1 MTTNLTPCWN
11 FPILNGLL
19 TGADGGSSAS
29 NFRGDPIKSIG
40 KENLQNPI
48 DARRDELMPASVEF
62 NVFSIPA
69 AQFPGRADLER
80 AIKQAKATAKPE
92 GNSREESFY
101 AAAEEYIGMD
111 EIPCMRIS
119 DFNTSG
125 LKGSDARLND
135 AEEMRNSNWLHL
147 VHGMGMTTK
156 RNGDGGSHGKGKSAA
171 IANSALSTIFYSTI
185 DIAGKQAF
193 QGVAYLPIFIDED
206 NKTHDGIGFYGIPGE
221 ENPPIRECRSL
232 DPTFTRTTP
241 GTDIYI
247 AGFCNQED
255 WEDRLL
261 VCVLNEYL
269 LAIFNE
275 ILEVKVGQTIV
286 DKAHLPE
293 LIVRYAEICQRFAL
307 DPNEN
312 YADACWE
319 AIVHPELPAE
329 YESIEIEG
337 MTAHMQMYVKTGVGP
352 RKTDQIRQIGMR
364 ICAKDGKRQFP
375 FPFVGCLYISGKEI
389 NQFLAGL
396 EDETHCKWEVS
407 RAGADQKKAER
418 CLKRISKYINEKIAK
433 LYEIAK
439 DQKLD
444 AEGME
449 EYFPIDLDETDPNGE
464 PMETPKSNIASVR
477 VKKYTPAAKTAEYN
491 VVSENGPEASM
502 PDPTEIPE
510 DPASPEP
517 PVPTPPNP
525 EPPKPPVP
533 VPPGPT
539 PGPKPEPDPPVTTS
553 IQDKPNRVLK
563 IKRQNSIGSD
573 GVYTLALQSA
583 EDHERAYVQVILSG
597 EDGNEKPQIV
607 AARDKLSGNAI
618 LIQGDLVGPFRVFAN
633 QVIKIEIETAER
645 VSYSLGVNV
654 YAY

>member
-1 MTTNLTPCWN
+1 MLENPYPRWN
-11 FPILNGLL
+11 FPLLNGLL

-29 NFRGDPIKSIG
+29 NFRGDPIKAIG

-48 DARRDELMPASVEF
+48 DARQDGSMPARVEF
-62 NVFSIPA
+62 NVFFIPA
-69 AQFPGRADLER
+69 AQFPGRDALEL

-101 AAAEEYIGMD
+101 AAAEKYIAMPA
-111 EIPCMRIS
+111 IPCMRIS

-125 LKGSDARLND
+125 LKGSEAKINNP
-135 AEEMRNSNWLHL
+135 EEIRNSNWLHL

-185 DIAGKQAF
+185 DVYGKQAF
-193 QGVAYLPIFIDED
+193 QGVAYLPIFIDDESR
-206 NKTHDGIGFYGIPGE
+206 THSGIGFWGPLGD
-221 ENPPIRECRSL
+221 ENPPVRECCSL
-232 DPTFTRTTP
+232 DPSFARTTP

-247 AGFCNQED
+247 VGFCNQED
-255 WEDRLL
+255 WGERLL

-269 LAIFNE
+269 LAIYKG
-275 ILEVKVGQTIV
+275 ILEVKIGDTIV
-286 DKAHLPE
+286 DKERLPE
-293 LIVRYAEICQRFAL
+293 LIAQYTEICQRLSLNPA
-307 DPNEN
+307 DN

-319 AIVHPELPAE
+319 AIIRPELPAE
-329 YESIEIEG
+329 YEAIEIEG
-337 MTAHMQMYVKTGVGP
+337 MTAYMQMYVKTGVGP

-396 EDETHCKWEVS
+396 EDETHCKWEAI
-407 RAGADQKKAER
+407 RAGGDSKKAER

-444 AEGME
+444 AEGLE
-449 EYFPIDLDETDPNGE
+449 EYFPIDLDETDPNGD
-464 PMETPKSNIASVR
+464 PMETPKSNIASAR
-477 VKKYTPAAKTAEYN
+477 VKKYIPASKTAEYN
-491 VVSENGPEASM
+491 AASENGSESPIPNPA
-502 PDPTEIPE
+502 EIPKDSTTL
-510 DPASPEP
+510 DP
-517 PVPTPPNP
+517 PTAIL
-525 EPPKPPVP
+525 PKTP

-539 PGPKPEPDPPVTTS
+539 PGPKPEPEPPKTTTNQKETS
-553 IQDKPNRVLK
+553 RFLK
-563 IKRQNSIGSD
+563 MKRQNLIGSD
-573 GVYTLALQSA
+573 GIYILALQSA
-583 EDHERAYVQVILSG
+583 EDHERAYIQVFLSG
-597 EDGNEKPQIV
+597 EDGNETPQIV
-607 AARDKLSGNAI
+607 TAREKLTGNI
-618 LIQGDLVGPFRVFAN
+618 VLIQGDLIGPIKVFSN
-633 QVIKIEIETAER
+633 KVVKIEIETAEKI
-645 VSYSLGVNV
+645 SYSLGVNV

>member
-48 DARRDELMPASVEF
+48 DARQDEAIPARFEF
-62 NVFSIPA
+62 SVFSIPA
-69 AQFPGRADLER
+69 AQFPGRDDLER

-92 GNSREESFY
+92 GNSREEGFY
-101 AAAEEYIGMD
+101 AAAEEYIAMS

-125 LKGSDARLND
+125 LKGSEARLND
-135 AEEMRNSNWLHL
+135 PEEMRNSNWLHL

-185 DIAGKQAF
+185 DIYEKQAF
-193 QGVAYLPIFIDED
+193 QGVAYLPIFIDEES
-206 NKTHDGIGFYGIPGE
+206 KPHSGIGFFGVLGD
-221 ENPPIRECRSL
+221 ENPPVRECCSL
-232 DPTFTRTTP
+232 DPSFTRTEP

-269 LAIFNE
+269 LAIYKE
-275 ILEVKVGQTIV
+275 ILEVKVGSTLV
-286 DKAHLPE
+286 NKKSLPE
-293 LIVRYAEICQRFAL
+293 LLIRYTEICQRLTL

-319 AIVHPELPAE
+319 AIMHPELPAE

-337 MTAHMQMYVKTGVGP
+337 MTAHMQMFVKTGVGP
-352 RKTDQIRQIGMR
+352 RKTDQVRQIGMR
-364 ICAKDGKRQFP
+364 IYAKDGKRQFP
-375 FPFVGCLYISGKEI
+375 FPFIGCLYISGKEI

-396 EDETHCKWEVS
+396 EDETHCKWETS
-407 RAGADQKKAER
+407 RAGSDQKKAER
-418 CLKRISKYINEKIAK
+418 CIKRISRYISEKIAK

-464 PMETPKSNIASVR
+464 PMETPKSNIAAVR
-477 VKKYTPAAKTAEYN
+477 IKKYTPASKTAEYN
-491 VVSENGPEASM
+491 VASDGGLENPIPA
-502 PDPTEIPE
+502 PTDIPE
-510 DPASPEP
+510 DPKPPTPP
-517 PVPTPPNP
+517 PVPPR
-525 EPPKPPVP
+525 PPVP
-533 VPPGPT
+533 VPPGPI
-539 PGPKPEPDPPVTTS
+539 PGPKPEPAPPETTT
-553 IQDKPNRVLK
+553 IQDKPNRVLRM
-563 IKRQNSIGSD
+563 KRQNSIGSD

-583 EDHERAYVQVILSG
+583 EDHERAYIQVILSG

-607 AARDKLSGNAI
+607 AAREKETGNVV
-618 LIQGDLVGPFRVFAN
+618 LIQGDLVGPIRVFAN
-633 QVIKIEIETAER
+633 KAVKIEIETAEKI
-645 VSYSLGVNV
+645 SYSLGVNV

>member
-1 MTTNLTPCWN
+1 MTMNPAPCWN
-11 FPILNGLL
+11 FPLLNGLL

-48 DARRDELMPASVEF
+48 DARQDERTPASVEF
-62 NVFSIPA
+62 SVFSIPA
-69 AQFPGRADLER
+69 EQFPGRSDLER

-101 AAAEEYIGMD
+101 ASAEEYISMA

-125 LKGSDARLND
+125 LKGSEARLNNP
-135 AEEMRNSNWLHL
+135 EEMRNSNWLHL

-185 DIAGKQAF
+185 DIFGKQAF
-193 QGVAYLPIFIDED
+193 QGVAYLPIFIDE
-206 NKTHDGIGFYGIPGE
+206 NSKTHSGIGFYGIQGD
-221 ENPPIRECRSL
+221 ENPPIRECKSL
-232 DPTFTRTTP
+232 DPSFTRSEP

-269 LAIFNE
+269 LAIYKE
-275 ILEVKVGQTIV
+275 ILEVKIGNTIV
-286 DKAHLPE
+286 NKEHLPK
-293 LIVRYAEICQRFAL
+293 LIVRYTEICQRLAL
-307 DPNEN
+307 DLNEN

-319 AIVHPELPAE
+319 AIMHPELPAE
-329 YESIEIEG
+329 YDSIEIEG
-337 MTAHMQMYVKTGVGP
+337 MSAFMQMYVKTGVGP

-396 EDETHCKWEVS
+396 EDETHCKWEAS
-407 RAGADQKKAER
+407 RAGGDQKKAER
-418 CLKRISKYINEKIAK
+418 CLKRISKYINEKISK

-439 DQKLD
+439 DKKLD

-464 PMETPKSNIASVR
+464 PMETPQSTIAAVR
-477 VKKYTPAAKTAEYN
+477 VKKYTPASKTAEYN
-491 VVSENGPEASM
+491 VASENDPESTM
-502 PDPTEIPE
+502 PNPTE
-510 DPASPEP
+510 EP
-517 PVPTPPNP
+517 QEPVPP
-525 EPPKPPVP
+525 EPPVP
-533 VPPGPT
+533 VPPAPIPPNPPVPVPPPPT
-539 PGPKPEPDPPVTTS
+539 PGPKPEPEPPETTTP
-553 IQDKPNRVLK
+553 QDKPNRILRM
-563 IKRQNSIGSD
+563 KRQNSIGSD

-583 EDHERAYVQVILSG
+583 EDHERAYIQVILSG
-597 EDGNEKPQIV
+597 EDGNEKPQII
-607 AARDKLSGNAI
+607 AAREKATGSDV
-618 LIQGDLVGPFRVFAN
+618 LIQGDLVGPIHVFASKA
-633 QVIKIEIETAER
+633 VKIEIETAEKA
-645 VSYSLGVNV
+645 SYSLGVNV